1 MVARQKFL
9 EKKKYF
15 FHDASKKPEINKF
28 KIFATTSACLL
39 LITDPEGRK
48 EGRKENDLVPLKKK
62 CSETF
67 IYTRYLL
74 TTTFELLFHSIFP
87 Q

>member
-9 EKKKYF
+9 EKKTYF

-28 KIFATTSACLL
+28 KIFTTASACLL
-39 LITDPEGRK
+39 LITDPKGK
-48 EGRKENDLVPLKKK
+48 NEGRKENDLVPLKNK
-62 CSETF
+62 CSEMF
-67 IYTRYLL
+67 IYIRYLL